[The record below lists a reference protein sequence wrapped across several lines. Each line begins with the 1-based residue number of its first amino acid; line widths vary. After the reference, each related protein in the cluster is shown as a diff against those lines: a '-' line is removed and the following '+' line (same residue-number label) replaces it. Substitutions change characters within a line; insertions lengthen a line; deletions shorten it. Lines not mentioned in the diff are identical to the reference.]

1 MRAIQRDDIIKVD
14 DGFRFNCTGC
24 NAEYTVSTKGSAIR
38 TIESGKCKKCAK
50 HYSYHRLEKENS
62 ELGVYQR
69 DDGKWC
75 SRCPDCDVEQPYTRR
90 DHARQSA
97 TAGWS
102 CRKCM
107 TYRERV
113 KPSKYQGFKL
123 HDIESFMKGAKGRG
137 YSWEL
142 EPEDVISMWEAQ
154 KGLCAL
160 SGLPMEKNPKTWS
173 IDRINSSGGYTK
185 DNTHLVLCEIN
196 MMKKDYDVN
205 RFINLCCAVAKHRG
219 CL

>member
-14 DGFRFNCTGC
+14 GKFRFNCTGC
-24 NAEYTVSTKGSAIR
+24 NTEHTVSTKSSAIR
-38 TIESGKCKKCAK
+38 SIQIGRCKKCTT
-50 HYSYHRLEKENS
+50 HYSHLRS
-62 ELGVYQR
+62 EDTDAKLGVFVNE
-69 DDGKWC
+69 DGKWC
-75 SRCPDCDVEQPYTRR
+75 SSCSGCGAVRAYARK

-97 TAGWS
+97 RADWK
-102 CRKCM
+102 CRKCANYDRR
-107 TYRERV
+107 TA
-113 KPSKYQGFKL
+113 PSYYEGFKL
-123 HDIESFMKGAKGRG
+123 VDIDAFMKGAKARG

-173 IDRINSSGGYTK
+173 IDRIDSFGGYTRG
-185 DNTHLVLCEIN
+185 NTHLVLSKIN
-196 MMKKDYDVN
+196 MMKKDYDVKD
-205 RFINLCCAVAKHRG
+205 FINLCCAVAKYRG